1 MKTLKDI
8 EDYQH
13 STRFECVDS
22 DVLRQAA
29 KEWITKWEDEHKKN
43 IKYWE
48 DERDKWVME
57 YENGEHQTSTGLPT
71 EMNSACE
78 WLISLK
84 RNGNPKQKLIDEFK
98 HFFNLED
105 D

>member
-1 MKTLKDI
+1 
-8 EDYQH
+8 
-13 STRFECVDS
+13 
-22 DVLRQAA
+22 
-29 KEWITKWEDEHKKN
+29 
-43 IKYWE
+43 
-48 DERDKWVME
+48 ME